1 VPQPRIL
8 AIDYGRQ
15 RCGLAV
21 TDASGTLASPL
32 ETVERAASP
41 AGLATL
47 AAIVERE
54 QPDLIVIGMPR
65 TPSGARGSQAQ
76 ETAAFAGR
84 LRALVDVP
92 IEWEDERYTTTIA
105 ERSGPPNPTAP
116 IDSRA
121 AAVLLQ
127 GVLDRRTRR

>member
-1 VPQPRIL
+1 VAAARIL
-8 AIDYGRQ
+8 AVDYGRR

-21 TDASGTLASPL
+21 SDESGTLARPI

-47 AAIVERE
+47 VAIVERE
-54 QPDLIVIGMPR
+54 QPDLILIGLPR
-65 TPSGARGSQAQ
+65 TPTGERGGQAQ

-84 LRALVDVP
+84 LKALVSVP

-105 ERSGPPNPTAP
+105 ERSGPPRPASP
-116 IDSRA
+116 LDSRA

-127 GVLDRRTRR
+127 GVLDRRAPS

>member
-8 AIDYGRQ
+8 AVDYGRQ

-21 TDASGTLASPL
+21 TDASGTLARPL

-84 LRALVDVP
+84 LRALVNVP

-105 ERSGPPNPTAP
+105 ERSGPPSPATP

-127 GVLDRRTRR
+127 GVLDRRARP